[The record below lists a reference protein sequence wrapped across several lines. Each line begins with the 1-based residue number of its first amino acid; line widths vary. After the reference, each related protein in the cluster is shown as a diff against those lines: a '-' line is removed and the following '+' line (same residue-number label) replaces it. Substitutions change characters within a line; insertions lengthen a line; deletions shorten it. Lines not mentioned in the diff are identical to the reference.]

1 MGKREY
7 TAEYKAKIVM
17 EVLREE
23 QHISEIAAREGIS
36 RTQLQNWKREFV
48 ENAGRVFSKSK
59 QEREARQLAVQA
71 EQRESELMKKVG
83 QLTIEN
89 DWLKKKSAQI
99 IGPDWERA
107 SGFKK

>member
-1 MGKREY
+1 MKKREY
-7 TAEYKAKIVM
+7 TAEYKAKLVL

-23 QHISEIAAREGIS
+23 QSISEIAAREGIS

-59 QEREARQLAVQA
+59 QEREARQLAAQA
-71 EQRESELMKKVG
+71 EQRESDLMKKVG
-83 QLTIEN
+83 QLTIEV

-99 IGPDWERA
+99 IGADWETK